1 MTSTSHQRPERI
13 AVGIDGSLCSHA
25 AVRWAIDHARPG
37 DAITLV
43 HAWRAS
49 PAVVGTGLVEPSDDT
64 AARSFAEHELARAR
78 ALSRDETISLCC
90 EVVHGGAQ
98 DCLTRQPADVLVVGA
113 RGHSGLTSL
122 FLGSVSAHLSR
133 HCPVPLVIVPCPAH
147 GTAITDAQGK
157 P

>member
-1 MTSTSHQRPERI
+1 MTSTAARPPERI

-37 DAITLV
+37 DTITLV

-49 PAVVGTGLVEPSDDT
+49 PSVVSTGLVDPADDT
-64 AARSFAEHELARAR
+64 AARGFARHELARAQ
-78 ALSRDETISLCC
+78 ALPRDHTITLCY
-90 EVVHGGAQ
+90 EVIHDDAPE
-98 DCLTRQPADVLVVGA
+98 CLARHPTDLLVIGA
-113 RGHSGLTSL
+113 RGHSGLTGML
-122 FLGSVSAHLSR
+122 LGSTSAHLAR

-147 GTAITDAQGK
+147 AIDPDPA